1 MKKISL
7 IFCITG
13 LFGTV
18 QAQTKTDFKPIV
30 HKAMTEVEHRARWQ
44 MVWGDEFLGKGLP
57 DERIWNYAVGG
68 HGWGNREL
76 QYYTEKKVEN
86 VRQENGILTIECKKE
101 NIDTNRYTSA
111 RINTKIK
118 ATNTYGRWEVK
129 AKFTGGKGV
138 WPAIWLMPSYEPY
151 GEKKW
156 PDNGEID
163 IMEHVGWKPGTV
175 HGSVHTRAYHHSI
188 KTEIQ
193 FKTPVPDFDTAFH
206 VYAVEVS
213 QTEIKFFVDNVQYGE
228 FKNDGKGDTK
238 TWPFDLPMH
247 VILNMAYGGW
257 GAEQGLDDS
266 RLPAKLWVDY
276 VRCYK
281 DINVDLQ
288 K

>member
-1 MKKISL
+1 
-7 IFCITG
+7 
-13 LFGTV
+13 
-18 QAQTKTDFKPIV
+18 
-30 HKAMTEVEHRARWQ
+30 
-44 MVWGDEFLGKGLP
+44 MVWGDEFSGKGLP

-281 DINVDLQ
+281 
-288 K
+288 KK